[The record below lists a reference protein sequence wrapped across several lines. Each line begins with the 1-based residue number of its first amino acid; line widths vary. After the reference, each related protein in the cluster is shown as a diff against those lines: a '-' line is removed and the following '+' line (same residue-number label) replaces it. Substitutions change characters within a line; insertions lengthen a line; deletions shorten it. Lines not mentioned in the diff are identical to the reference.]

1 MRPFPAGLMTEVGL
15 LVANPAFSPGVLQAQ
30 LNRNAY
36 HGTVVWSWQ
45 QALFAAGLARQLGR
59 TDLPAAVRAHLL
71 AGQKTLWTAIEATR
85 SISNSE
91 LWSWS
96 FSDRHYHVAAFGAAA
111 ADADEANAA
120 QLWST
125 VYLAVRPPSD

>member
-1 MRPFPAGLMTEVGL
+1 
-15 LVANPAFSPGVLQAQ
+15 
-30 LNRNAY
+30 
-36 HGTVVWSWQ
+36 
-45 QALFAAGLARQLGR
+45 
-59 TDLPAAVRAHLL
+59 LL
-71 AGQKTLWTAIEATR
+71 AAQKTLWTAIDATR
-85 SISNSE
+85 AISNSE

-125 VYLAVRPPSD
+125 VYLAVKPPSDREKTP